1 MKNTAFIAL
10 GANLKRKKDLSLQ
23 ENIQTALKYFPDYGI
38 SIIKI
43 SNFYKSEPYP
53 KLNQPWYVNSVT
65 KITTKET
72 SENLIKNLHKIENKF
87 GRKRNKQNDSR
98 TLDLDIIDFNGII
111 KTDNPILPHPRMHI
125 RKFVLLPL
133 RDVEPEW
140 LHPNFKIKINDLIL
154 QCTDNQKIYKL

>member
-10 GANLKRKKDLSLQ
+10 GANLKRFKHLSLQ
-23 ENIQTALKYFPDYGI
+23 ENIQTSLNYFSDYGI
-38 SIIKI
+38 NLIKI
-43 SNFYKSEPYP
+43 SNWYKSEPFP
-53 KLNQPWYVNSVT
+53 KLSQPWYVNAVA

-72 SENLIKNLHKIENKF
+72 SENLIKNLHKIENTF
-87 GRKRNKQNDSR
+87 GRKRNKQNESR

-140 LHPNFKIKINDLIL
+140 LHPNYKIKINDLIL

>member
-10 GANLKRKKDLSLQ
+10 GANLKRNQDLSLQ
-23 ENIQTALKYFPDYGI
+23 ENIQTALKYFPDHGI

-43 SNFYKSEPYP
+43 SNFYR
-53 KLNQPWYVNSVT
+53 
-65 KITTKET
+65 
-72 SENLIKNLHKIENKF
+72 IENTF
-87 GRKRNKQNDSR
+87 GRKRNKQNESR

-133 RDVEPEW
+133 RDIEPEW

>member
-1 MKNTAFIAL
+1 MHQI
-10 GANLKRKKDLSLQ
+10 
-23 ENIQTALKYFPDYGI
+23 
-38 SIIKI
+38 
-43 SNFYKSEPYP
+43 
-53 KLNQPWYVNSVT
+53 
-65 KITTKET
+65 
-72 SENLIKNLHKIENKF
+72 ENLF
-87 GRKRNKQNDSR
+87 GRKRNKRNESR
-98 TLDLDIIDFNGII
+98 TLDLDIIDYNGFI